1 MSQLRWSR
9 LSRRRLLLAA
19 TVALYPA
26 CGGGDG
32 GGLTEP
38 TTGALQVATNT
49 SGAVPDQDGYTLSVD
64 DVESGAIG
72 PAAQRTIAD
81 LESGAHR
88 IALSGVSANCEVQ
101 GQNPRAVSVVAGQTV
116 SETFAIVCTQPP
128 PVTGGLSVT
137 TATSGYRPT
146 PTATPSRWTATSPA
160 PSPRRGRW
168 RSRTS
173 APAITWWVSPASRL
187 TARWPAPT
195 RARSPWWRGPS
206 SPSPS
211 PSSARLRRP
220 PPVPSP

>member
-9 LSRRRLLLAA
+9 RSRRRLLLAA

-26 CGGGDG
+26 CGGGGDG

-49 SGAVPDQDGYTLSVD
+49 SGAEPDQDGYTLSVD

-81 LESGAHR
+81 LEAGAHR

-101 GQNPRAVSVVAGQTV
+101 GQNPRAVSVVVGETV
-116 SETFAIVCTQPP
+116 SETFAIVCVPTT

-137 TATSGYRPT
+137 TTTSG
-146 PTATPSRWTATSPA
+146 
-160 PSPRRGRW
+160 
-168 RSRTS
+168 
-173 APAITWWVSPASRL
+173 VSPD
-187 TARWPAPT
+187 PD
-195 RARSPWWRGPS
+195 G
-206 SPSPS
+206 
-211 PSSARLRRP
+211 
-220 PPVPSP
+220 

>member
-49 SGAVPDQDGYTLSVD
+49 SGAEPDQDGYTLSVD

-72 PAAQRTIAD
+72 PAAQRMIAD

-137 TATSGYRPT
+137 TATSGV
-146 PTATPSRWTATSPA
+146 SPDSDGYTVTVDGNVA
-160 PSPRRGRW
+160 GPI
-168 RSRTS
+168 S
-173 APAITWWVSPASRL
+173 AEGSPASRL

-206 SPSPS
+206 SPLPS